1 MGRSAYDMVLFDLGG
16 VLVRLGG
23 VPQMQ
28 ALSGIDSEDAL
39 WARWLSCPWVR
50 DFERGRCSP
59 DDFAAGVIDEWG
71 LGVTAE
77 DFLERF
83 RSWPEALFPGAV
95 QLVDE
100 VRTRCRVGC
109 LSNTNQLHW
118 AEQSSR
124 WGLAD
129 LFEVAFLS
137 YQLDLVKPDRAIFTH
152 VTSALRLA
160 PERILFLDDNT
171 VNVEQA
177 RSVGLAGAAG
187 AGDGRGPLCCWSNA
201 GCRTTARDTLG
212 PAPDK
217 ERTWQLKSVAWW
229 RRAKASRSRWSP
241 SSSPIPVR
249 ARSSCPCRPAG
260 SAIPTSITARAASTT
275 NSPSCSGTRRP
286 GRSRRSGP
294 T

>member
-1 MGRSAYDMVLFDLGG
+1 MGRPQYDMVLFDLGG

-28 ALSGIDSEDAL
+28 ALSGIESEDAL

-59 DDFAAGVIDEWG
+59 DDFAAGIIDEWG
-71 LGVTAE
+71 LSVTAD

-83 RSWPEALFPGAV
+83 RSWPEALFAGAV
-95 QLVDE
+95 QLVGE
-100 VRTRCRVGC
+100 VRARCRVGC

-152 VTSALRLA
+152 VTSAVGL
-160 PERILFLDDNT
+160 PPGRILFLDDNA

-177 RSVGLAGAAG
+177 RSVGLAGEVV
-187 AGDGRGPLCCWSNA
+187 RG
-201 GCRTTARDTLG
+201 TA
-212 PAPDK
+212 
-217 ERTWQLKSVAWW
+217 E
-229 RRAKASRSRWSP
+229 
-241 SSSPIPVR
+241 
-249 ARSSCPCRPAG
+249 ARSALVRRGVLDDGPSRPPMVA
-260 SAIPTSITARAASTT
+260 TT
-275 NSPSCSGTRRP
+275 
-286 GRSRRSGP
+286 
-294 T
+294 